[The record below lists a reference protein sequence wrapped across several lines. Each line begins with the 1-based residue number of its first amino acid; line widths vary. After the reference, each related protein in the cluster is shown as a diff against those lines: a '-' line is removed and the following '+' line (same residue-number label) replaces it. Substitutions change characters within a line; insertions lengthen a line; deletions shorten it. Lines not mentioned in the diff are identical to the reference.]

1 MYELDT
7 VLTLKK
13 PHACGGKDWTV
24 ARVGADIK
32 LRCLGCGKYVNLT
45 RDELRKRARIKTQT
59 TERTPLTEQER
70 E

>member
-1 MYELDT
+1 MYELNT

-32 LRCLGCGKYVNLT
+32 LQCLGCGKYVNLT
-45 RDELRKRARIKTQT
+45 RDELRKRAKIKTQT
-59 TERTPLTEQER
+59 TNNTSLTE
-70 E
+70 